1 MSEALGV
8 SILGGASVVAIVLGL
23 VDALAAGS
31 RRRRARLA
39 RFVHGLDGGMYA
51 TGRTASA
58 PLVRPLAA
66 LGRAPAG
73 WLGLA
78 PGSDSERLLDAAGRP
93 TGIDAA
99 GLVNSRVGASIVG
112 AVVLGAIALLV
123 APSALLVAM
132 AVVAGGVAGAAVP
145 STILAHIVAARRSA
159 LMRAMPSALD
169 LMALCADSGLGLDS
183 ALREVA
189 RRWDNAF
196 AAEIRRVAFE
206 LELGRDH
213 AAVLR
218 EFARRTNLVATRR
231 FASIVMQA
239 DTLGIPLARSLGEL
253 ASEMRT
259 AQRQRAEETAR
270 KAPIKMLFPMVL
282 LVFPSLF
289 IVILGPAIPRFMEVF
304 NVGP

>member
-66 LGRAPAG
+66 LGRAPAR

-78 PGSDSERLLDAAGRP
+78 PGSDSQRLLDAAARP

-112 AVVLGAIALLV
+112 AVVLGAIALPV

-132 AVVAGGVAGAAVP
+132 AVVAGGVAGGGGPFPILPPHLPAAPHRAVP
-145 STILAHIVAARRSA
+145 AVPR
-159 LMRAMPSALD
+159 PLD
-169 LMALCADSGLGLDS
+169 LNARLG
-183 ALREVA
+183 
-189 RRWDNAF
+189 
-196 AAEIRRVAFE
+196 
-206 LELGRDH
+206 G
-213 AAVLR
+213 
-218 EFARRTNLVATRR
+218 
-231 FASIVMQA
+231 
-239 DTLGIPLARSLGEL
+239 
-253 ASEMRT
+253 
-259 AQRQRAEETAR
+259 
-270 KAPIKMLFPMVL
+270 
-282 LVFPSLF
+282 
-289 IVILGPAIPRFMEVF
+289 
-304 NVGP
+304 